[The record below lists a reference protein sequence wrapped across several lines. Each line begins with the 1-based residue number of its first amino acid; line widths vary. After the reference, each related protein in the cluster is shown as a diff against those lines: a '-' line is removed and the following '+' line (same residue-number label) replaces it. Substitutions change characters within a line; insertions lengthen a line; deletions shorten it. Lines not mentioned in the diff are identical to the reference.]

1 MKHKL
6 SRKIIVALGLVIFTI
21 IIIYTIVFNFHYNKY
36 EEKILGEENIK
47 VLHSLETSL
56 NSILKNADD
65 YSKMLIADNIVQSQM
80 AGGDL
85 LFSVS
90 GQSNVIKK
98 IYSIFQFSDYVESI
112 WLIDGKGQKLTV
124 GGSANFHMED
134 ASGGYDE
141 LRKPYGKY
149 EIRTSKSADDNSI
162 SLVRSYNSL
171 DNFESLG
178 VIGVDLSCEFLN
190 QILEDVIDPESEQ
203 IVVLD
208 EKDEVLLV
216 RGNISEESEGRYIA
230 AELSEENTEYLHKT
244 VIHGREYMAAGV
256 LAPYSGWKIIR
267 YTQVQPNR
275 DVSEIVRF
283 NIGLIA
289 AIGILILIGAAAIS
303 TMLTRPIQD
312 MVQVMEEMEHGRFSR
327 ITSKPLLDEFQILF
341 KGYNRMVEQI
351 ERLIQSTIDKQR
363 RIRQV
368 EMNEMQ
374 EQMKPHFLY
383 NTLDSIQAL
392 AMMGESQ
399 KVCELV
405 EALGKFYRKSVSGG
419 REMLPLGEEFQI
431 AKDYVDIMKIR
442 FEDSFE
448 CEIQMEES
456 CEKYLLPKLTIQPL
470 IENSFQHG
478 IRGEERYGIIGLAA
492 YAREENLHIVVR
504 DNGAGVPDEVIRDLN
519 RSEEPKRGKSLG
531 LRGTIERLRLLY
543 GENFTFTISNG
554 AYTEIHL
561 QIGLCKLKEQK
572 DGQTE
577 SDTSG

>member
-134 ASGGYDE
+134 AGRGYDE

-149 EIRTSKSADDNSI
+149 EIRTSKSMDDNSI

-178 VIGVDLSCEFLN
+178 VIGVDLRCEFLN
-190 QILEDVIDPESEQ
+190 QILEDVIDPELEQ

-267 YTQVQPNR
+267 YTQVPPNR

-312 MVQVMEEMEHGRFSR
+312 MVQVMEETEHGRFSR

-351 ERLIQSTIDKQR
+351 GRLIQSTIDKQR

-419 REMLPLGEEFQI
+419 REMLSLEEEFQI
-431 AKDYVDIMKIR
+431 VKDYVDIMKIR

-456 CEKYLLPKLTIQPL
+456 CKKYLLPKLTIQPL

-561 QIGLCKLKEQK
+561 QIGLCKLKEQE

-577 SDTSG
+577 SGTA

>member
-134 ASGGYDE
+134 AGRGYDE

-149 EIRTSKSADDNSI
+149 EIRTSKSIDDNSI

-178 VIGVDLSCEFLN
+178 VIGVDLRCECLN
-190 QILEDVIDPESEQ
+190 QILEDVIDPELEQ

-267 YTQVQPNR
+267 YTQVPPNR

-312 MVQVMEEMEHGRFSR
+312 MVQVMEETEHGRFSR

-419 REMLPLGEEFQI
+419 REMLSLEEEFQI
-431 AKDYVDIMKIR
+431 VKDYVDIMKIR

-456 CEKYLLPKLTIQPL
+456 CKKYLLPKLTIQPL

-478 IRGEERYGIIGLAA
+478 IRGEERYGIIALAA
-492 YAREENLHIVVR
+492 YVREENLHIVVR

-543 GENFTFTISNG
+543 GENFIFTISNG

-561 QIGLCKLKEQK
+561 QIGLCKLKEQE

-577 SDTSG
+577 SGTA

>member
-134 ASGGYDE
+134 AGRGYDE

-149 EIRTSKSADDNSI
+149 EIRTSKSMDDNSI

-178 VIGVDLSCEFLN
+178 VIGVDLRCEFLN
-190 QILEDVIDPESEQ
+190 QILEDVIDPELEQ

-256 LAPYSGWKIIR
+256 LAPYSGCKIIR
-267 YTQVQPNR
+267 YTQVPPNR

-312 MVQVMEEMEHGRFSR
+312 MVQVMEETEHGRFSR

-419 REMLPLGEEFQI
+419 REMLSLEEEFQI
-431 AKDYVDIMKIR
+431 VKDYVDIMKIR

-456 CEKYLLPKLTIQPL
+456 CKKYLLPKLTIQPL

-561 QIGLCKLKEQK
+561 QIGLCKLKEQE

-577 SDTSG
+577 SGTA

>member
-1 MKHKL
+1 M
-6 SRKIIVALGLVIFTI
+6 
-21 IIIYTIVFNFHYNKY
+21 FNFHYNKY

-134 ASGGYDE
+134 AGRGYDE

-149 EIRTSKSADDNSI
+149 EIRTSKSMDDNSI

-178 VIGVDLSCEFLN
+178 VIGVDLRCEFLN
-190 QILEDVIDPESEQ
+190 QILEDVIDPELEQ

-267 YTQVQPNR
+267 YTQVPPNR

-312 MVQVMEEMEHGRFSR
+312 MVQVMEETEHGRFSR

-419 REMLPLGEEFQI
+419 REMLSLEEEFQI
-431 AKDYVDIMKIR
+431 VKDYVDIMKIR

-456 CEKYLLPKLTIQPL
+456 CKKYLLPKLTIQPL

-543 GENFTFTISNG
+543 SENFTFTISNG

-561 QIGLCKLKEQK
+561 QIGLCKLKEQE

-577 SDTSG
+577 SGTA

>member
-1 MKHKL
+1 
-6 SRKIIVALGLVIFTI
+6 
-21 IIIYTIVFNFHYNKY
+21 
-36 EEKILGEENIK
+36 
-47 VLHSLETSL
+47 
-56 NSILKNADD
+56 
-65 YSKMLIADNIVQSQM
+65 MLIADNIVQSQM

-112 WLIDGKGQKLTV
+112 WLIDGKGQKLTD

-134 ASGGYDE
+134 AGRGYDE

-149 EIRTSKSADDNSI
+149 EIRTSKSIDDNSI

-178 VIGVDLSCEFLN
+178 VIGVDLRCEFLN
-190 QILEDVIDPESEQ
+190 QILEDVIDPELEQ

-267 YTQVQPNR
+267 YTQVPPNR

-312 MVQVMEEMEHGRFSR
+312 MVQVMEETEHGRFSR

-419 REMLPLGEEFQI
+419 REMLSLEEEFQI
-431 AKDYVDIMKIR
+431 VKDYVDIMKIR

-456 CEKYLLPKLTIQPL
+456 CKKYLLPKLTIQPL

-543 GENFTFTISNG
+543 GENFIFTISNG

-561 QIGLCKLKEQK
+561 QIGLCKLKEQE

-577 SDTSG
+577 SGTA

>member
-6 SRKIIVALGLVIFTI
+6 SRKIIAALGFVIFTI
-21 IIIYTIVFNFHYNKY
+21 IIIYTLVFNFHYKKY
-36 EEKILGEENIK
+36 EERILGEENIK

-65 YSKMLIADNIVQSQM
+65 YSKMLIADNVVQTQM
-80 AGGDL
+80 GSGDL
-85 LFSVS
+85 LSNVS

-98 IYSIFQFSDYVESI
+98 IYSIFQFSDYVEAV

-134 ASGGYDE
+134 ASREYDE

-149 EIRTSKSADDNSI
+149 EIHTSKSADDNSI

-190 QILEDVIDPESEQ
+190 QILEDVIDMESEE

-208 EKDEVLLV
+208 EKDNILLI
-216 RGNISEESEGRYIA
+216 RGNISEEDEIRYIAGELSEGR
-230 AELSEENTEYLHKT
+230 TEFLRKT
-244 VIHGREYMAAGV
+244 TIHGREYTAAGV

-267 YTQVQPNR
+267 YTQAQTNR
-275 DVSEIVRF
+275 DASEIVRF

-303 TMLTRPIQD
+303 TMLTGPIQD
-312 MVQVMEEMEHGRFSR
+312 MVQAMEETEHGRFGR

-419 REMLPLGEEFQI
+419 REMLSLKEEFQI

-448 CEIQMEES
+448 CEFQLEET

-478 IRGEERYGIIGLAA
+478 IRGEERYGIISLAA
-492 YAREENLHIVVR
+492 YAQGENLHIVVK
-504 DNGAGVPDEVIRDLN
+504 DNGAGVPDEVIRDLH

-543 GENFTFTISNG
+543 DENFTFAVGNG
-554 AYTEIHL
+554 ACTEIHL
-561 QIGLCKLKEQK
+561 QIGLCKLKEQE

>member
-1 MKHKL
+1 
-6 SRKIIVALGLVIFTI
+6 
-21 IIIYTIVFNFHYNKY
+21 
-36 EEKILGEENIK
+36 
-47 VLHSLETSL
+47 
-56 NSILKNADD
+56 
-65 YSKMLIADNIVQSQM
+65 MLIADNIVQSQM

-134 ASGGYDE
+134 AGRGYDE

-149 EIRTSKSADDNSI
+149 EIRTSKSMDDNSI

-178 VIGVDLSCEFLN
+178 VIGVDLRCEFLN
-190 QILEDVIDPESEQ
+190 QILEDVIDPELEQ

-267 YTQVQPNR
+267 YTQVPPNR

-312 MVQVMEEMEHGRFSR
+312 MVQVMEETEHGRFSR

-419 REMLPLGEEFQI
+419 REMLSLEEEFQI
-431 AKDYVDIMKIR
+431 VKDYVDIMKIR

-456 CEKYLLPKLTIQPL
+456 CKKYLLPKLTIQPL

-561 QIGLCKLKEQK
+561 QIGLCKLKEQE

-577 SDTSG
+577 SGTA

>member
-134 ASGGYDE
+134 AGRGYDE

-149 EIRTSKSADDNSI
+149 EIRTSKSIDDNSI

-178 VIGVDLSCEFLN
+178 VIGVDLRCEFLN
-190 QILEDVIDPESEQ
+190 QILEDVIDPELEQ

-267 YTQVQPNR
+267 YTQVPPNR

-312 MVQVMEEMEHGRFSR
+312 MVQVMEETEHGRFSR

-419 REMLPLGEEFQI
+419 RERLSLEEEFQI
-431 AKDYVDIMKIR
+431 VKDYVDIMKIR

-456 CEKYLLPKLTIQPL
+456 CKKYLLPKLTIQPL

-543 GENFTFTISNG
+543 GENFIFTISNG

-561 QIGLCKLKEQK
+561 QIGLCKLKEQE

-577 SDTSG
+577 SGTA

>member
-134 ASGGYDE
+134 AGRGYDE

-178 VIGVDLSCEFLN
+178 VIGVDLRCEFLN
-190 QILEDVIDPESEQ
+190 QILEDVIDPELEQ

-267 YTQVQPNR
+267 YTQVPPNR

-312 MVQVMEEMEHGRFSR
+312 MVQVMEETEHGRFSR

-419 REMLPLGEEFQI
+419 REMLSLEEEFQI
-431 AKDYVDIMKIR
+431 VKDYVDIMKIR

-456 CEKYLLPKLTIQPL
+456 CKKYLLPKLTIQPL

-561 QIGLCKLKEQK
+561 QIGLCKLKEQE

-577 SDTSG
+577 SGTA

>member
-134 ASGGYDE
+134 AGRGYDE

-178 VIGVDLSCEFLN
+178 VIGVDLRCEFLN
-190 QILEDVIDPESEQ
+190 QILADVIDPELEQ

-267 YTQVQPNR
+267 YTQVPPNR

-312 MVQVMEEMEHGRFSR
+312 MVQVMEETEHGRFSR

-419 REMLPLGEEFQI
+419 REMLSLEEEFQI
-431 AKDYVDIMKIR
+431 DIMKIR

-456 CEKYLLPKLTIQPL
+456 CKKYLLPKLTIQPL

-478 IRGEERYGIIGLAA
+478 IREEERYGIIDLVA

-543 GENFTFTISNG
+543 GENFIFTISNG

-561 QIGLCKLKEQK
+561 QIGLCKLKEQE

-577 SDTSG
+577 SGTA

>member
-134 ASGGYDE
+134 AGRGYDE

-149 EIRTSKSADDNSI
+149 EIRTSKSMDDNSI

-178 VIGVDLSCEFLN
+178 VIGVDLRCECLN
-190 QILEDVIDPESEQ
+190 QILEDVIDPELEQ

-244 VIHGREYMAAGV
+244 VIHGREYMAVGV

-267 YTQVQPNR
+267 YTQVPPNR

-312 MVQVMEEMEHGRFSR
+312 MVQVMEETEHGRFSR

-419 REMLPLGEEFQI
+419 REMLSLEEEFQI
-431 AKDYVDIMKIR
+431 VKDYVDIMKIR

-456 CEKYLLPKLTIQPL
+456 CKKYLLPKLTIQPL

-478 IRGEERYGIIGLAA
+478 IRGEERYGIIALAA
-492 YAREENLHIVVR
+492 YVREENLHIVVR

-531 LRGTIERLRLLY
+531 LRGTIDRLRLLY
-543 GENFTFTISNG
+543 GENFIFTISNG

-561 QIGLCKLKEQK
+561 QIGLCKLKEQE

-577 SDTSG
+577 SGTA

>member
-134 ASGGYDE
+134 AGRGYDE

-149 EIRTSKSADDNSI
+149 EIRTSKSMDDNSI

-178 VIGVDLSCEFLN
+178 VIGVDLRCEFLN
-190 QILEDVIDPESEQ
+190 QILEDVIDPELEQ

-267 YTQVQPNR
+267 YTQVPPNR
-275 DVSEIVRF
+275 AVSEIVRF

-312 MVQVMEEMEHGRFSR
+312 MVQVMEETEHGRFSR

-419 REMLPLGEEFQI
+419 REMLSLEEEFQI
-431 AKDYVDIMKIR
+431 VKDYVDIMKIR

-456 CEKYLLPKLTIQPL
+456 CKKYLLPKLTIQPL

-561 QIGLCKLKEQK
+561 QIGLCKLKEQE

-577 SDTSG
+577 SGTA

>member
-134 ASGGYDE
+134 AGRGYDE

-149 EIRTSKSADDNSI
+149 EIRTSKSMDDNSI

-178 VIGVDLSCEFLN
+178 VIGVDLRCEFLN
-190 QILEDVIDPESEQ
+190 QILEDVIDPELEQ

-267 YTQVQPNR
+267 YTQVPPNR

-312 MVQVMEEMEHGRFSR
+312 MVQVMEETEHGRFSR

-405 EALGKFYRKSVSGG
+405 EALGKFYRQSVSGG
-419 REMLPLGEEFQI
+419 REMLSLEEEFQI
-431 AKDYVDIMKIR
+431 VKDYVDIMKIR

-456 CEKYLLPKLTIQPL
+456 CKKYLLPKLTIQPL

-561 QIGLCKLKEQK
+561 QIGLCKLKEQE

-577 SDTSG
+577 SGTA

>member
-134 ASGGYDE
+134 AGRGYDE

-178 VIGVDLSCEFLN
+178 VIGVDLRCEFLN
-190 QILEDVIDPESEQ
+190 QILADVIDPELEQ

-267 YTQVQPNR
+267 YTQVPPNR

-312 MVQVMEEMEHGRFSR
+312 MVQVMEETEHGRFSR

-419 REMLPLGEEFQI
+419 REMLSLEEEFQI
-431 AKDYVDIMKIR
+431 VKDYVDIMKIR

-456 CEKYLLPKLTIQPL
+456 CKKYLLPKLTIQPL

-478 IRGEERYGIIGLAA
+478 IREEERYGIIDLVA

-504 DNGAGVPDEVIRDLN
+504 DKGEGVPDEVIRDLN

-543 GENFTFTISNG
+543 GENFIFTISNG

-561 QIGLCKLKEQK
+561 QIGLCKLKEQE

-577 SDTSG
+577 SGTA

>member
-134 ASGGYDE
+134 AGRGYDE

-178 VIGVDLSCEFLN
+178 VIGVDLRCEFLN
-190 QILEDVIDPESEQ
+190 QILADVIDPELEQ

-267 YTQVQPNR
+267 YTQVPPNR

-312 MVQVMEEMEHGRFSR
+312 MVQVMEETEHGRFSR

-419 REMLPLGEEFQI
+419 REMLSLEEEFQI
-431 AKDYVDIMKIR
+431 VKDYVDIMKIR

-448 CEIQMEES
+448 CEIPMEES
-456 CEKYLLPKLTIQPL
+456 CKKYLLPKLTIQPL

-478 IRGEERYGIIGLAA
+478 IREEERYGIIDLVA

-543 GENFTFTISNG
+543 GENFIFTISNG

-561 QIGLCKLKEQK
+561 QIGLCKLKEQE

-577 SDTSG
+577 SGTA

>member
-134 ASGGYDE
+134 AGRGYDE

-149 EIRTSKSADDNSI
+149 EIRTSKSMDDNSI

-178 VIGVDLSCEFLN
+178 VIGVDLRCEFLN
-190 QILEDVIDPESEQ
+190 QILEDVIDPELEQ

-267 YTQVQPNR
+267 YTQVPPNR

-312 MVQVMEEMEHGRFSR
+312 MVQVMEETEHGRFSR

-399 KVCELV
+399 KVC
-405 EALGKFYRKSVSGG
+405 
-419 REMLPLGEEFQI
+419 
-431 AKDYVDIMKIR
+431 
-442 FEDSFE
+442 
-448 CEIQMEES
+448 
-456 CEKYLLPKLTIQPL
+456 
-470 IENSFQHG
+470 
-478 IRGEERYGIIGLAA
+478 
-492 YAREENLHIVVR
+492 
-504 DNGAGVPDEVIRDLN
+504 
-519 RSEEPKRGKSLG
+519 
-531 LRGTIERLRLLY
+531 
-543 GENFTFTISNG
+543 
-554 AYTEIHL
+554 
-561 QIGLCKLKEQK
+561 
-572 DGQTE
+572 
-577 SDTSG
+577 

>member
-134 ASGGYDE
+134 AGRGYDE

-149 EIRTSKSADDNSI
+149 EIRTSKSMDDNSI

-178 VIGVDLSCEFLN
+178 VIGVDLRCEFLN
-190 QILEDVIDPESEQ
+190 QILEDVIDPELEQ

-244 VIHGREYMAAGV
+244 VIHGREYMAVGV

-267 YTQVQPNR
+267 YTQVPPNR

-312 MVQVMEEMEHGRFSR
+312 MVQVMEETEHGRFSR

-419 REMLPLGEEFQI
+419 REMLSLEEEFQI
-431 AKDYVDIMKIR
+431 VKDYVDIMKIR

-456 CEKYLLPKLTIQPL
+456 CKKYLLPKLTIQPL

-478 IRGEERYGIIGLAA
+478 IRGEERYGIIALAA
-492 YAREENLHIVVR
+492 YVREENLHIVVR

-543 GENFTFTISNG
+543 GENFIFTISNG

-561 QIGLCKLKEQK
+561 QIGLCKLKEQE

-577 SDTSG
+577 SGTA

>member
-134 ASGGYDE
+134 AGRGYDE

-149 EIRTSKSADDNSI
+149 EIRTSKSMDDNSI

-178 VIGVDLSCEFLN
+178 VIGVDLRCEFLN
-190 QILEDVIDPESEQ
+190 QILEDVIDPELEQ

-267 YTQVQPNR
+267 YTQVPPNR
-275 DVSEIVRF
+275 DGSEVVWF

-312 MVQVMEEMEHGRFSR
+312 MVQVMEETEHGRFSR

-419 REMLPLGEEFQI
+419 REMLSLEEEFQI
-431 AKDYVDIMKIR
+431 VKDYVDIMKIR

-456 CEKYLLPKLTIQPL
+456 CKKYLLPKLTIQPL

-561 QIGLCKLKEQK
+561 QIGLCKLKEQE

-577 SDTSG
+577 SGTA

>member
-134 ASGGYDE
+134 AGRGYDE

-149 EIRTSKSADDNSI
+149 EIRTSKSMDDNSI

-178 VIGVDLSCEFLN
+178 VIGVDLRCECLN
-190 QILEDVIDPESEQ
+190 QILEDVIDPELEQ

-244 VIHGREYMAAGV
+244 VIHGREYMAVGV

-267 YTQVQPNR
+267 YTQVPPNR

-312 MVQVMEEMEHGRFSR
+312 MVQVMEETEHGRFSR

-419 REMLPLGEEFQI
+419 REMLSLEEEFQI
-431 AKDYVDIMKIR
+431 VKDYVDIMKIR

-456 CEKYLLPKLTIQPL
+456 CKKYLLPKLTIQPL

-478 IRGEERYGIIGLAA
+478 IRGEERYGIIALAA
-492 YAREENLHIVVR
+492 YVREENLHIVVR

-543 GENFTFTISNG
+543 GENFIFTISNG

-561 QIGLCKLKEQK
+561 QIGLCKLKEQE

-577 SDTSG
+577 SGTA

>member
-1 MKHKL
+1 M
-6 SRKIIVALGLVIFTI
+6 
-21 IIIYTIVFNFHYNKY
+21 FNFHYNKY

-134 ASGGYDE
+134 AGRGYDE

-149 EIRTSKSADDNSI
+149 EIRTSKSIDDNSI

-178 VIGVDLSCEFLN
+178 VIGVDLRCEFLN
-190 QILEDVIDPESEQ
+190 QILEDVIDPELEQ

-267 YTQVQPNR
+267 YTQVPPNR

-312 MVQVMEEMEHGRFSR
+312 MVQVMEETEHGRFSR

-419 REMLPLGEEFQI
+419 REMLSLEEEFQI
-431 AKDYVDIMKIR
+431 VKDYVDIMKIR

-456 CEKYLLPKLTIQPL
+456 CKKYLLPKLTIQPL

-543 GENFTFTISNG
+543 GENFIFTISNG

-561 QIGLCKLKEQK
+561 QIGLCKLKEQE

-577 SDTSG
+577 SGTA

>member
-134 ASGGYDE
+134 AGRGYDE

-149 EIRTSKSADDNSI
+149 EIRTSKSMDDNSI

-178 VIGVDLSCEFLN
+178 VIGVDLRCECLN
-190 QILEDVIDPESEQ
+190 QILEDVIDPELEQ

-267 YTQVQPNR
+267 YTQVPPNR

-312 MVQVMEEMEHGRFSR
+312 MVQVMEETEHGRFSR

-419 REMLPLGEEFQI
+419 REMLSLEEEFQI
-431 AKDYVDIMKIR
+431 VKDYVDIMKIR

-456 CEKYLLPKLTIQPL
+456 CKKYLLPKLTIQPL

-478 IRGEERYGIIGLAA
+478 IRGEERYGIIALAA
-492 YAREENLHIVVR
+492 YVREENLHIVVR

-543 GENFTFTISNG
+543 GENFIFTISNG

-561 QIGLCKLKEQK
+561 QIGLCKLKEQE

-577 SDTSG
+577 SGTA

>member
-134 ASGGYDE
+134 AGRGYDE

-149 EIRTSKSADDNSI
+149 EIRTSKSMDDNSI

-178 VIGVDLSCEFLN
+178 VIGVDLRCEFLN
-190 QILEDVIDPESEQ
+190 QILEDVIDPELEQ

-256 LAPYSGWKIIR
+256 LAAYSGWKSIR
-267 YTQVQPNR
+267 YTQVPRNR

-312 MVQVMEEMEHGRFSR
+312 MVQVMEETEHGRFSR

-419 REMLPLGEEFQI
+419 REMLSLEEEFQI
-431 AKDYVDIMKIR
+431 VKDYVDIMKIR

-456 CEKYLLPKLTIQPL
+456 CKKYLLPKLTIQPL

-543 GENFTFTISNG
+543 GENFIFTISNG

-561 QIGLCKLKEQK
+561 QIGLCKLKEQE

-577 SDTSG
+577 SGTA

>member
-134 ASGGYDE
+134 AGRGYDE

-178 VIGVDLSCEFLN
+178 VIGVDLRCEFLN
-190 QILEDVIDPESEQ
+190 QILADVIDPELEQ

-267 YTQVQPNR
+267 YTQVPPNR

-312 MVQVMEEMEHGRFSR
+312 MVQVMEETEHGRFSR

-419 REMLPLGEEFQI
+419 REMLSLEEEFQI
-431 AKDYVDIMKIR
+431 VKDYVDIMKIR

-456 CEKYLLPKLTIQPL
+456 CKKYLLPKLTIQPL

-478 IRGEERYGIIGLAA
+478 IREEERYGIIDLVA

-543 GENFTFTISNG
+543 GENFIFTISNG

-561 QIGLCKLKEQK
+561 QIGLCKLKEQE

-577 SDTSG
+577 SGTA

>member
-124 GGSANFHMED
+124 GGSANFHMKD
-134 ASGGYDE
+134 AGRGYDE

-178 VIGVDLSCEFLN
+178 VIGVDLRCEFLN
-190 QILEDVIDPESEQ
+190 QILADVIDPELEQ

-267 YTQVQPNR
+267 YTQVPPNR

-312 MVQVMEEMEHGRFSR
+312 MVQVMEETEHGRFSR

-419 REMLPLGEEFQI
+419 REMLSLGEEFQI

-456 CEKYLLPKLTIQPL
+456 CKKYLLPKLTIQPL

-478 IRGEERYGIIGLAA
+478 IRGEERYGIIGLTA

-543 GENFTFTISNG
+543 GENFIFTISNG

-561 QIGLCKLKEQK
+561 QIGLCKLKEQE

-577 SDTSG
+577 SGTA